1 MSASS
6 LNDGKCVCQGDFKV
20 TLVEV
25 RVNQF
30 GKVLKEVPQGIC
42 TNCGLEAY
50 KADILELIESLYF
63 DSYRLTI

>member
-25 RVNQF
+25 RVNKS
-30 GKVLKEVPQGIC
+30 GKVLKDVPQGIC
-42 TNCGLEAY
+42 TNCGLKVY
-50 KADILELIESLYF
+50 KATMLELIESLYF
-63 DSYRLTI
+63 DNYRLSI